1 MINKCFIGYRS
12 LFAFLS
18 HLFALLTLVVPSRGS
33 KENWS
38 FYHHVVPVCAM
49 CNKDSA
55 SNIQPTSYEPTTGY
69 SSTSVEYF
77 NKSWKVRSIGCLCMS
92 KALLLLRKSSSGFC
106 IRVAL
111 NFNPLWVH
119 SWAFMLL
126 YKLQGVSGEKTNIL
140 GRDIFRSLCRRI
152 ENIHTKVCVISDGYW
167 VTAVWTSRATTIVFL
182 FVGFDEEQ
190 SLQKNGR

>member
-1 MINKCFIGYRS
+1 
-12 LFAFLS
+12 
-18 HLFALLTLVVPSRGS
+18 
-33 KENWS
+33 
-38 FYHHVVPVCAM
+38 M

-152 ENIHTKVCVISDGYW
+152 ENIHTKVLGTELQLFEPRGLPPLYFCLWGSMMSKVYKRMVD
-167 VTAVWTSRATTIVFL
+167 TADELFARILDVAGCIKKREDRLRRTTRHLRTQIAKF
-182 FVGFDEEQ
+182 F
-190 SLQKNGR
+190 